1 MSKIDLEISIR
12 SSDLVFARINL
23 DFCGSDL
30 FYTRFTLKERKEK
43 VPSILE
49 IWAEGLITCW
59 ALLPSGTLINIALE
73 KSTNL

>member
-49 IWAEGLITCW
+49 IWAEGLITFRY
-59 ALLPSGTLINIALE
+59 LNKHTYRKVN
-73 KSTNL
+73 KFVKNMTR